1 MKNRLRCFYSSLVM
15 LGFLVSSAFGEE
27 VKEEKVKKAEEL
39 PEVVVTATRTPH
51 TLEDVPVETVLIP
64 KEKIEKSNSKNVSE
78 ILREVP
84 GFYIQGENVPG
95 QSAWRSKLR
104 GLDFDRGYGLILIN
118 GERVLGGGMGE
129 YGISLNQIP
138 VEMIEKIEV
147 VKGPSSVLYGSD
159 AMAGVVNIITKP
171 IPEKPLFT
179 ASGGYGSYDTS
190 MLNVGYGRWLND
202 KFGFFI
208 STNYEK
214 SQRGKYGAKKDD
226 FEGKYV
232 YTNLAYKISP
242 KIMLGLR
249 MNYDNLEW
257 RYETNEKLRISP
269 SVEINLPDNSV
280 LKLKGYWYNFDLDLF
295 SPGYTRRFG
304 DVSYTQTEI
313 QYTKPIGN
321 IHLVTVGGEY
331 LHRNV
336 DLTVGT
342 RKIDKNLDISSFYL
356 QDEVTLKP
364 VSIVI
369 GGRVDNYSLYKTE
382 FNPRISFMWD
392 ISENTRLRLS
402 AGRAFKI
409 PTIRQLYVYFK
420 HGTWWNI
427 PNEHL
432 KPEKA
437 WGYSAGIE
445 HVFSKRLTVN
455 LAAFRNDVEDIIVAV
470 KKSANEREWRNFQ
483 KAYTQG
489 LEFGA
494 KMSVLDNLAFNLG
507 YTYLET
513 ENKDTGRELPY
524 NPRHVASFR
533 IDYEI
538 KSLKMSLHWLTNYIS
553 SSYTTEANTQK
564 TKDYSISNFKIVK
577 EITKNINFSLDFDN
591 IFNSDYGE
599 PDKDWLG
606 RVIFGKLS
614 LKF

>member
-1 MKNRLRCFYSSLVM
+1 M
-15 LGFLVSSAFGEE
+15 LGLLVSSAFG
-27 VKEEKVKKAEEL
+27 EEKVKKAEEL

-51 TLEDVPVETVLIP
+51 TLEDVPVETILIP

-147 VKGPSSVLYGSD
+147 VKGPSSALYGSD
-159 AMAGVVNIITKP
+159 AMAGVVNIITKS

-190 MLNVGYGRWLND
+190 MLYIGYGRWLND

-214 SQRGKYGAKKDD
+214 SERGKYGARKDD

-249 MNYDNLEW
+249 MHYDNLER

-295 SPGYTRRFG
+295 SPGFTRRFG

-331 LHRNV
+331 LHRKV

-342 RKIDKNLDISSFYL
+342 RRIDKNLDISSFL
-356 QDEVTLKP
+356 
-364 VSIVI
+364 
-369 GGRVDNYSLYKTE
+369 
-382 FNPRISFMWD
+382 
-392 ISENTRLRLS
+392 
-402 AGRAFKI
+402 
-409 PTIRQLYVYFK
+409 
-420 HGTWWNI
+420 
-427 PNEHL
+427 
-432 KPEKA
+432 
-437 WGYSAGIE
+437 
-445 HVFSKRLTVN
+445 LT
-455 LAAFRNDVEDIIVAV
+455 
-470 KKSANEREWRNFQ
+470 
-483 KAYTQG
+483 G
-489 LEFGA
+489 
-494 KMSVLDNLAFNLG
+494 
-507 YTYLET
+507 
-513 ENKDTGRELPY
+513 
-524 NPRHVASFR
+524 
-533 IDYEI
+533 
-538 KSLKMSLHWLTNYIS
+538 
-553 SSYTTEANTQK
+553 
-564 TKDYSISNFKIVK
+564 
-577 EITKNINFSLDFDN
+577 
-591 IFNSDYGE
+591 
-599 PDKDWLG
+599 
-606 RVIFGKLS
+606 
-614 LKF
+614 